1 MAEVLLE
8 RTYTLAELPIV
19 ANEVLQAAGAHR
31 VLCLKGELGAGK
43 TTLVKAMLQAM
54 GYAGTSGSPSFGLI
68 HVYETPQG
76 LVHHADLYR
85 LKGPEELETLG
96 LDELLNSGQWC
107 WIEWAEVAEA
117 LLPDDAL
124 QVELKIVGAEA
135 RLLRMYPI
143 FE

>member
-1 MAEVLLE
+1 MQIFLE
-8 RTYTLAELPIV
+8 RTYNLAELPAV
-19 ANEVLQAAGAHR
+19 ADEVLKAAGTHQ

-54 GYAGTSGSPSFGLI
+54 GYAGSSGSPSFGLI

-85 LKGPEELETLG
+85 LKGPDELETLG
-96 LDELLNSGQWC
+96 LEEMLYGGHRC
-107 WIEWAEVAEA
+107 WIEWAEVAET

-124 QVELKIVGAEA
+124 QVELKIVGPEA
-135 RLLRMYPI
+135 RLLRLYPI